1 MEKIKIYDKGVE
13 KPLYTNTFGDFQL
26 NYRYGDVVIPNIRFT
41 EPLQKE
47 CQHFLDCINNH
58 SDPQSSGQD
67 GLNVV
72 KIIEAAQ
79 RSLNDNGKHQEVI
92 QW

>member
-1 MEKIKIYDKGVE
+1 M
-13 KPLYTNTFGDFQL
+13 
-26 NYRYGDVVIPNIRFT
+26 NYRYGDVIIPNIRFT

-47 CQHFLDCINNH
+47 CQHFLNCIINH
-58 SDPQSSGQD
+58 CEPQSGGQN
-67 GLNVV
+67 GAKVV

-79 RSLNDNGKHQEVI
+79 KCLDHNNKYQEDI